1 MNVRTFEIHDVAV
14 ATSKFEVATAK
25 TLKFELSN
33 IHNLLRVVR
42 FCCREF
48 SQVCKHDLLVINMRG
63 ATKRRTRKSIMSLC
77 CLTKL
82 PLIFKENQSVA
93 DPYGHLYHKEAVV
106 EALPR

>member
-42 FCCREF
+42 FCCRDFLTGMQTCSCCYQHE
-48 SQVCKHDLLVINMRG
+48 RG
-63 ATKRRTRKSIMSLC
+63 DQASD
-77 CLTKL
+77 
-82 PLIFKENQSVA
+82 KEVDHVPVLS
-93 DPYGHLYHKEAVV
+93 Y
-106 EALPR
+106 